1 MRLVGVVSPLRGS
14 GSARVGDSSAY
25 VLREGGDMTPKILHR
40 PPSVGDT
47 ERPVPRWALRL
58 AYALPLILLP
68 SCLWRLPFALHFEMG
83 QLQEGGMPAYWLSIP
98 YVLGLSVLTEV
109 IAILTIGLV
118 RGWGEVAPAWIPVI
132 GGRRV
137 RPMAAVVP
145 AVLGGLILTLLFTS
159 VPIGGGRRLT
169 LTGSVDTIAYAND
182 AWQTLATVCVAPI
195 AAWGPITLALAVAYY
210 RRRTARSSNTAV
222 CHGTSPTAD
231 PPGAQHPTRAG
242 AASRS

>member
-1 MRLVGVVSPLRGS
+1 
-14 GSARVGDSSAY
+14 
-25 VLREGGDMTPKILHR
+25 MTLKILHR

-47 ERPVPRWALRL
+47 ERPVPRWATRL
-58 AYALPLILLP
+58 AHALPVLLLP

-83 QLQEGGMPAYWLSIP
+83 QVHESGMPAYWLSIP

-145 AVLGGLILTLLFTS
+145 AVLGGLILTLLFTA
-159 VPIGGGRRLT
+159 VPIGGGRHLG
-169 LTGSVDTIAYAND
+169 LFGVIESIEYANS
-182 AWQTLATVCVAPI
+182 AWKVLATVCVTPI
-195 AAWGPITLALAVAYY
+195 AAWGPITIVLAIAYY
-210 RRRTARSSNTAV
+210 RRRTATVAGRRTATV
-222 CHGTSPTAD
+222 
-231 PPGAQHPTRAG
+231 AG
-242 AASRS
+242 